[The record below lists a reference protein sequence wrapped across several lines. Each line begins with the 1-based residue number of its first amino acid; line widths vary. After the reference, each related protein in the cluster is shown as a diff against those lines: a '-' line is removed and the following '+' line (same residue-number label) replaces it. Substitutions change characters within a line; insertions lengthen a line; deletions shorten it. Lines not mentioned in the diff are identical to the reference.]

1 LGLELGRELTG
12 RFIVAFSGGIDSHVL
27 LHLVATVLGAGKDRL
42 LAIHVDH
49 GLNEESA
56 QWSRHC
62 LSVASGLGID
72 ATVLRVDAGLPRGE
86 SLESWARRHRYR
98 LLKTVMMP
106 DDIVMTAH
114 HREDLAETLLLQLLR
129 GAGPHGLASIPER
142 QSFGPGFLLRPLL
155 NVSRAALEGYAAAN
169 GLRWVED
176 PTNATDRHDRNYVR
190 HRVLPVI
197 EERWPAV
204 TARIAHAVALQQEA
218 AACLDSVADE
228 ILDRSIS
235 TDGARLPVA
244 AFSAKSGEMARW
256 VLRRWIVR
264 AGFPIPDAVHLREMG
279 QIFRARQDRQ
289 PCVTWKGAEMRRY
302 RDRLYLLWSRKPPDK
317 EREYSWDLR
326 SPLKL
331 PTGVLSA
338 ETSMALG
345 LRATLA
351 AENEIVVRFRG
362 GGERCHPVGR
372 SHSQSLKRLFQEWGV
387 PTWQRAEVPLVMVG
401 AEVAAVAGLCV
412 SREFVSPP
420 GEPGWT
426 LHWLPNEIQ

>member
-1 LGLELGRELTG
+1 MP
-12 RFIVAFSGGIDSHVL
+12 F
-27 LHLVATVLGAGKDRL
+27 
-42 LAIHVDH
+42 
-49 GLNEESA
+49 
-56 QWSRHC
+56 
-62 LSVASGLGID
+62 
-72 ATVLRVDAGLPRGE
+72 
-86 SLESWARRHRYR
+86 ARRCFGRSEAVRATMLWENRSSSFGSWGGHR
-98 LLKTVMMP
+98 TPDTEP
-106 DDIVMTAH
+106 DD
-114 HREDLAETLLLQLLR
+114 
-129 GAGPHGLASIPER
+129 
-142 QSFGPGFLLRPLL
+142 
-155 NVSRAALEGYAAAN
+155 AAPQ
-169 GLRWVED
+169 R
-176 PTNATDRHDRNYVR
+176 
-190 HRVLPVI
+190 
-197 EERWPAV
+197 
-204 TARIAHAVALQQEA
+204 
-218 AACLDSVADE
+218 
-228 ILDRSIS
+228 
-235 TDGARLPVA
+235 
-244 AFSAKSGEMARW
+244 